1 MPFLFPSK
9 VCALAGE
16 AFSPLPLS
24 LQIETLLKAGIRFIQ
39 VRSTMTDTE
48 LLPVLSAAVALCRTK
63 NATLIL
69 QEHMNLARDAH
80 LHGVHL
86 DGDSSR
92 ITAMHGELGADFV
105 IGLTVHA
112 PEEWQAAQS
121 SGADYLLL
129 DPIFPSANTPG
140 QTPDQLPA
148 HGVSG
153 LNRLAARGGLPL
165 AAHGAISRD
174 TLPIVLAAGAGTAV
188 VGRAIWK
195 EKVPEAAARALL
207 KLAGEGLALPVAQ
220 IPG

>member
-1 MPFLFPSK
+1 MPFSFPSK
-9 VCALAGE
+9 ICALTGE
-16 AFSPLPLS
+16 AFSPLPMS
-24 LQIETLLKAGIRFIQ
+24 LQIETLLKAGVRFIQ
-39 VRSTMTDTE
+39 VRSVMNDAE
-48 LLPVLSAAVALCRTK
+48 LLPVLSASVALCRMK

-69 QEHMNLARDAH
+69 QGPLNLARDAQ

-86 DGDSSR
+86 DGSTEQVAQARS
-92 ITAMHGELGADFV
+92 ELGARFV
-105 IGLTVHA
+105 IGLTVRNVV
-112 PEEWQAAQS
+112 EWQAAQA

-129 DPIFPSANTPG
+129 EPIFPSANS
-140 QTPDQLPA
+140 PDQPPA

-174 TLPIVLAAGAGTAV
+174 TLPIVLAAGAGTAL

-195 EKVPEAAARALL
+195 EKNPEAAARALL

-220 IPG
+220 IPD